1 MNNRVKILQQTA
13 AFLFVVGIL
22 FVTGPAS
29 GQDAAPNAAAPQAAA
44 APAATAPAVAEGPKT
59 IFDLVLDIGSDPTG
73 LVFLVVLALF
83 SLAGTS
89 VAIERFVNLRRGIVI
104 PAAFTAELQVL
115 VHDRDPEPETF
126 INLCSKSNS
135 PISSVLKAGIL
146 RIGRPLPEVEKSM
159 EDAAAREMASI
170 RARIKPLSTVG
181 NIAPLVGLLGTVVGM
196 ILAFQTT
203 SVSGTGKGQKLAEGI
218 YMALFTTAAGLT
230 IAIPALLLATF
241 FYSKSEKFFREID
254 ELMMDTFP
262 CFAKMVRQ
270 SDEDSASVT
279 TNETA
284 NASPQPALAATEG

>member
-1 MNNRVKILQQTA
+1 MINRSTVMRQA
-13 AFLFVVGIL
+13 APLLFAIAVLLTI
-22 FVTGPAS
+22 PSAS
-29 GQDAAPNAAAPQAAA
+29 TDAAENAAGDKAAD
-44 APAATAPAVAEGPKT
+44 TGPKT
-59 IFDLVLDIGSDPTG
+59 IFGLIVDIAEDPTG
-73 LVFLVVLALF
+73 LVFLLVLAAF
-83 SLAGTS
+83 SLVGTS
-89 VAIERFVNLRRGIVI
+89 VAIERFVNLRRATVI

-115 VHDRDPEPETF
+115 VKDREPEPESF
-126 INLCSKSNS
+126 INLCAKSTA

-159 EDAAAREMASI
+159 EDAASREMASI

-254 ELMMDTFP
+254 EQMMDTFP
-262 CFAKMVRQ
+262 CFAKMAR
-270 SDEDSASVT
+270 EDANAAT
-279 TNETA
+279 KTGTA
-284 NASPQPALAATEG
+284 NATPQPELATAEG